1 MARYFFHTEDGRR
14 FPDEVGRE
22 LPSLDHVRRQAV
34 RSFAEMMDAQI
45 DAFWGDGGLRLVV
58 QDDQGLTLFT
68 LEASVQSSPAVSGL
82 RHGSQPSES
91 PRS

>member
-68 LEASVQSSPAVSGL
+68 LEASVQTSPAVSAWL
-82 RHGSQPSES
+82 RASQASQP
-91 PRS
+91 PRN